1 MVPAGNKAKRLLS
14 VNRTTKTIHHHHH
27 RSIVLLALVDDITV
41 LKFVSGLEILPI
53 ILGDEAFSSRT

>member
-14 VNRTTKTIHHHHH
+14 VNRTTKTIHHHH
-27 RSIVLLALVDDITV
+27 RSIILLALVDDITV